1 MVVCFLV
8 GGLRAGSLI
17 FVSQEYLASWLVWK
31 EPPLPPQ
38 PWGKWEA
45 MKMPSTG
52 GKGLVKATEIQALIR
67 NLQGPTAQRI
77 PLNFQH
83 QKTTLGDT
91 WLPWNIPASVLSTC
105 RALTLACPII

>member
-52 GKGLVKATEIQALIR
+52 VR
-67 NLQGPTAQRI
+67 V
-77 PLNFQH
+77 
-83 QKTTLGDT
+83 
-91 WLPWNIPASVLSTC
+91 W
-105 RALTLACPII
+105 